1 MDIKK
6 TDNKSLI
13 IYTSLIFAAAILMIV
28 ISFFAQKHLED
39 ARISETE
46 AENVTLSNKAASVS
60 EENMQLVELN
70 KNLKAENANL
80 MQTNEAITTERDALL
95 RETEAYKSLS
105 QVYELLL
112 EGKTK
117 AATDMLSGI
126 YTQDLSP
133 DQKEIYDYLVKKTK
147 E

>member
-6 TDNKSLI
+6 ADNKSLI

-28 ISFFAQKHLED
+28 ISFFAQKHLDD

-70 KNLKAENANL
+70 KNLKAENAAL
-80 MQTNEAITTERDALL
+80 TQANEALTAERDALL
-95 RETEAYKSLS
+95 KESAAYKDLS
-105 QVYELLL
+105 RVYELLL

-117 AATDMLSGI
+117 AATNMLSGI
-126 YTQDLSP
+126 YTEDLSP